1 MVKWNERETTIYGDM
16 IEAKARTAIINYYNV
31 EIKNITDDETHKI
44 NIYDFETTNDIKY
57 EVKGDRL
64 SIKTGNFYI
73 EYSAFNKPSG
83 ISISTANIWMLLYG
97 ESFYCISSD
106 ELKKLCRK
114 YKDKKACCNF
124 ETIGY
129 LIPVK

>member
-31 EIKNITDDETHKI
+31 EIKNITDDDTHKI

-83 ISISTANIWMLLYG
+83 ISISTANMDVDI
-97 ESFYCISSD
+97 
-106 ELKKLCRK
+106 
-114 YKDKKACCNF
+114 
-124 ETIGY
+124 
-129 LIPVK
+129 